1 MKNKKSA
8 IRGIKSSII
17 ASLCC
22 ITPLVVVLL
31 GVGGI
36 SIALSFLRYRIY
48 FLGIGVMFLFLAT
61 YIYLKRDYGK
71 CNYSIIKKE
80 KNSIIISVVFMAIV
94 YVVLTYFI
102 IPPLL
107 ISATESTIQKSQPAS
122 AENTKEMKVLIEG
135 MTCSCNVADLEYN
148 IMQIKGVLNA
158 SIDYEAKHGLIKYD
172 PDKTNPDTILK
183 SEILSSS
190 YKATIVQG

>member
-22 ITPLVVVLL
+22 ITPLVAVLL
-31 GVGGI
+31 GAGGI
-36 SIALSFLRYRIY
+36 SIAMSFLRYRIY
-48 FLGIGVMFLFLAT
+48 FLGLGVLFLFLAT

-80 KNSIIISVVFMAIV
+80 KNSIIVSAVFMVIV

-107 ISATESTIQKSQPAS
+107 ISTTENAIQKSQSAD
-122 AENTKEMKVLIEG
+122 AENTKEMIVRIEG

-148 IMQIKGVLNA
+148 IMQIKGVLNT
-158 SIDYEAKHGLIKYD
+158 SVDYETKYGIIKYN
-172 PDKTNPDTILK
+172 PDKTNPNTILK
-183 SEILSSS
+183 SDILSSS
-190 YKATIVQG
+190 YKAIIA

>member
-1 MKNKKSA
+1 MKNKKSVV
-8 IRGIKSSII
+8 RGIKSSII

-22 ITPLVVVLL
+22 ITPLVAVLL

-48 FLGIGVMFLFLAT
+48 FLGLGVLFLFLAT

-80 KNSIIISVVFMAIV
+80 KNSIVISVVFMVIV

-107 ISATESTIQKSQPAS
+107 ISTTENIIQKSQLAS
-122 AENTKEMKVLIEG
+122 AGNMKDMKVRIEG

-158 SIDYEAKHGLIKYD
+158 SINYETKSGIIRYD
-172 PDKTNPDTILK
+172 PDKTDSNTILK
-183 SEILSSS
+183 SDILSSS
-190 YKATIVQG
+190 YKAVIV